1 MLTVKGLR
9 RKYAALIFLLLILLS
24 NQNCG
29 NMNFGVNFG
38 PLIQPNSI
46 SSLHSFVSGRSGL
59 HCSIRINVSGC
70 QDLKKGRSCV

>member
-38 PLIQPNSI
+38 PLIQPNSR
-46 SSLHSFVSGRSGL
+46 G
-59 HCSIRINVSGC
+59 SINIFCG
-70 QDLKKGRSCV
+70 GG